1 MEGIEFDLDNNQG
14 LKSSSSAA
22 GAASPR
28 HSFLIS
34 LLAKMGVTDPT
45 VANIILIGTAG
56 LFFGIAIFMYAGILG
71 EKATPK
77 LSSVEISRG
86 LKALSEMQNAQN
98 LEK

>member
-1 MEGIEFDLDNNQG
+1 MEGIEFDLDGNHE
-14 LKSSSSAA
+14 LKSSSNTAEA
-22 GAASPR
+22 R
-28 HSFLIS
+28 RSFLIG
-34 LLAKMGVTDPT
+34 LLAKMGVADPT

-86 LKALSEMQNAQN
+86 LKALSDMQNAQN